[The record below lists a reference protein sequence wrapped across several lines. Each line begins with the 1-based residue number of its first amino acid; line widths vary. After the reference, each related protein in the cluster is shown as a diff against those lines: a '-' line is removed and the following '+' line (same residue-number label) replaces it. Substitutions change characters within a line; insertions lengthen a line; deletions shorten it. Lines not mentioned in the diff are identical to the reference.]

1 MTLSDPMTLS
11 PPGFSPRDSPGKN
24 TGVSGH
30 SLLQGIFPTQG
41 SNMSLLYCRQI
52 LYCLSHQGSPQYKST
67 MCKYYGFFCFS
78 LTTGLEGLVSQS
90 GIKPGLPAV
99 ELQSGGSEGKAS
111 AYNVGDLGSIP
122 ESGRSPGEGNG
133 NPMD

>member
-52 LYCLSHQGSPQYKST
+52 LYCLSHQGIYRYKSNPHNVLDPW
-67 MCKYYGFFCFS
+67 GGLFS
-78 LTTGLEGLVSQS
+78 PLYHQEFAPGLLLIEGLQEAR
-90 GIKPGLPAV
+90 GLWA
-99 ELQSGGSEGKAS
+99 QRG
-111 AYNVGDLGSIP
+111 
-122 ESGRSPGEGNG
+122 
-133 NPMD
+133 